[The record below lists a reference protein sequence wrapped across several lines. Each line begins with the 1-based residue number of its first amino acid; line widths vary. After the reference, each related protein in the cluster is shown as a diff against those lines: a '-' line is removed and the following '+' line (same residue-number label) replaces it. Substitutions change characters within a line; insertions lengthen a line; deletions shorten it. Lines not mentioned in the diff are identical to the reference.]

1 MGDHGAVVEPL
12 GSSCRA
18 AVEPFVKSFVKSFVE
33 SFIGSFVEPF
43 VEMMQSHLQRRC
55 RAVYRDDAEPFV
67 PTIVGRL
74 YEQW

>member
-18 AVEPFVKSFVKSFVE
+18 AVEPFVEPFVE

-43 VEMMQSHLQRRC
+43 VEMMQSHL
-55 RAVYRDDAEPFV
+55 
-67 PTIVGRL
+67 
-74 YEQW
+74 

>member
-43 VEMMQSHLQRRC
+43 VEMMQSHL
-55 RAVYRDDAEPFV
+55 
-67 PTIVGRL
+67 
-74 YEQW
+74 

>member
-1 MGDHGAVVEPL
+1 MGNYGAVVEPL

-18 AVEPFVKSFVKSFVE
+18 AVEPFVKSF
-33 SFIGSFVEPF
+33 IGSFVEPF
-43 VEMMQSHLQRRC
+43 VEMMRSHLQRRC